1 MKAYKRVY
9 PIVMVLM
16 LVVTALFGTLCFHYD
31 YLPEGIIVIGV
42 VLMVST
48 VTLIMCVAQS
58 KAEPEMILEKAG
70 TNLGDFS
77 CICHVDNAKSDECIM
92 YMRSMGVVFDTAGVE
107 FGVII
112 YEDVKILSSNNS
124 TLCLKIRDAGNKT
137 KILKMVSS
145 KPLKIKAVK
154 QTLIQHGS
162 KILGQR

>member
-1 MKAYKRVY
+1 MRVYKRVY

-16 LVVTALFGTLCFHYD
+16 LVVTALFGMLCFHYD

-42 VLMVST
+42 VLMVSA

-58 KAEPEMILEKAG
+58 RAEPEMILEKAG

-77 CICHVDNAKSDECIM
+77 CICHVDNAKSDECVM
-92 YMRSMGVVFDTAGVE
+92 YMRSTGVVFDTAGIE
-107 FGVII
+107 FGII
-112 YEDVKILSSNNS
+112 TYKDIKVLSANNS
-124 TLCLKIRDAGNKT
+124 TLCLKIRDVSNKT
-137 KILKMVSS
+137 KVLKMVSS
-145 KPLKIKAVK
+145 KPLKIRAVK